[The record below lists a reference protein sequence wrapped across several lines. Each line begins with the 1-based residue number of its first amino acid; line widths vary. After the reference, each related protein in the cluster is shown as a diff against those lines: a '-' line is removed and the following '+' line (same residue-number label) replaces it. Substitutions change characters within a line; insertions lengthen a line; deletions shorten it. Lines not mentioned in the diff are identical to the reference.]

1 MHGEELKYLT
11 EAYETNWMSTVGNN
25 LEAFIHMVNE
35 IKTSD
40 LKTKQNTAGRMDWK
54 EIDRV
59 VKGDLMALSFI

>member
-1 MHGEELKYLT
+1 MHGEELKYVT